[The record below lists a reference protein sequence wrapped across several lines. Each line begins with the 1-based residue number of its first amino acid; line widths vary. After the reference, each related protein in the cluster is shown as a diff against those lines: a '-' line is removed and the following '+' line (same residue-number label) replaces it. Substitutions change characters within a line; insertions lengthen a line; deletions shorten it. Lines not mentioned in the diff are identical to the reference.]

1 MIKLKKLYSN
11 NTDIFPEIKFE
22 DGINVVFASVSDD
35 KGKSSHS
42 LGKTTLVDVIDFCL
56 LKQINKNSVL
66 KNKRLSELK
75 LFLEIHVG
83 LNKYVTIKRDLSGKI
98 AVVVTKEP
106 CNMAVE
112 SGKFWDHDNLPFTK
126 AKEIVNELICPELL
140 SESGF
145 NFRSGL
151 RYCLRK
157 QTNYEETFKVRAG
170 QEPSSTWVP
179 YLGSVLG
186 IDVNLI
192 NEKFK
197 SNKKVDALGSAIKQI
212 KDLPS
217 DSSQSLEIEIDRI
230 ESTVTQMKVTAD
242 DFDFTKSDEVV
253 SKELVSEVSVNVS
266 NLTKELYSIDQ
277 KILAINKS
285 LLHDFYFDLEK
296 TLSLFNEVEIYFPEQ
311 LKRSY
316 DELININKEMTLG
329 RKERL
334 NKSRDDLYNDRDI
347 LESKLSESRDEQ
359 RKLSQLLLQKDTFKK
374 YKSLQEKI
382 SKEEARVAA
391 LKEKLKQLDLVSTLD
406 EKLEDAKT
414 EKRLNGR
421 RLEPETKLSNNE
433 TLKNAVR
440 TFTLLAEVILDLD
453 AFFYTEL
460 NKEGNLNFSVK
471 LKSQTA
477 INEGFSYTRVL
488 SAIFDVTLLL
498 LHSKNDFYRFC
509 YHDGL
514 LESLDDRIKVKLIG
528 LWRNLAKQNNLQF
541 IMTVLDSDL
550 PVNDGEKMYFPE
562 SEVIRE
568 LHDGGDKGRLFRM
581 PAF

>member
-11 NTDIFPEIKFE
+11 NAAIFPEIKFE

-98 AVVVTKEP
+98 AVMVTKEP

-112 SGKFWDHDNLPFTK
+112 PAKGWDHDNLPFTK

-170 QEPSSTWVP
+170 QEPSSNWVP
-179 YLGSVLG
+179 YLGSILG

-197 SNKKVDALGSAIKQI
+197 SNKKVDALGSAIRQI

-230 ESTVTQMKVTAD
+230 ESTVAQMKVTAD

-253 SKELVSEVSVNVS
+253 SKELISEVSVNVS

-277 KILAINKS
+277 KVLAINKS

-296 TLSLFNEVEIYFPEQ
+296 TLSLFNEVKIYFPEQ

-316 DELININKEMTLG
+316 DELINVNKEMTLG

-334 NKSRDDLYNDRDI
+334 NKSRDELYNDRDI
-347 LESKLSESRDEQ
+347 IESKLSESRDEQ
-359 RKLSQLLLQKDTFKK
+359 RKLSQILLQKDAFKK

-421 RLEPETKLSNNE
+421 KLEPVTKLSNNE

-514 LESLDDRIKVKLIG
+514 LESLDDRIKVKLIE

-550 PVNDGEKMYFPE
+550 PVNDGEKMYFPK

-568 LHDGGDKGRLFRM
+568 LHDGGDEGRLFRM